1 MPSIS
6 SCNEKYHGKGIMWVT
21 TIIRSRSASNLT
33 LGMDADSDFPI
44 YQQARAE
51 YARLRKH

>member
-6 SCNEKYHGKGIMWVT
+6 SCNEKYHGKGIMGVA
-21 TIIRSRSASNLT
+21 TIIWSPSASNLT
-33 LGMDADSDFPI
+33 LEMDADSDFAI

>member
-6 SCNEKYHGKGIMWVT
+6 SCNEKYHGKGIMGVA
-21 TIIRSRSASNLT
+21 TIIRSPSASNLT
-33 LGMDADSDFPI
+33 LEMDADSDFPI